1 MQNAAKPTKQQLAWH
16 EMELGVLIHYCL
28 EMYRPDLP
36 GAVLTVEITQALGQ
50 PVLRDISIF

>member
-1 MQNAAKPTKQQLAWH
+1 MG
-16 EMELGVLIHYCL
+16 LGVLIHYCP